1 MGLSKVLLMSIF
13 VKLNLHEIRYFCG
26 QEHHRTTKNRYC
38 GIKTNFFKFQKLPRD
53 GVGLMQKSI
62 TRNSISRNT
71 SDRQVD
77 CGETYYKT
85 FDEELKYFIIVVLE
99 MQQNKPFQTFD
110 AMIIFKEVR
119 LFLRH

>member
-1 MGLSKVLLMSIF
+1 MSIF
-13 VKLNLHEIRYFCG
+13 VKLNLHEIRYFGDRNIIGKQQIDTVALKRNCSS
-26 QEHHRTTKNRYC
+26 
-38 GIKTNFFKFQKLPRD
+38 FKKFHEMEFRVID
-53 GVGLMQKSI
+53 FGLMQKSI

-99 MQQNKPFQTFD
+99 MQQNKPFQTF
-110 AMIIFKEVR
+110 
-119 LFLRH
+119 